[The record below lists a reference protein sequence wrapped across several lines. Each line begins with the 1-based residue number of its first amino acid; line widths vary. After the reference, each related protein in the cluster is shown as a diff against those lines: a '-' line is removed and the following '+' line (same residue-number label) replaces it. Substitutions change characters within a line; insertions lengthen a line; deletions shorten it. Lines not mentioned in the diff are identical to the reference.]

1 MSSFDEEWRALR
13 GKASAEAGMRLN
25 SGGGKGADGLT
36 VRRDDLGAIG
46 SAAHALHTALNKD
59 GDGADEP
66 TAQAATALTGKNFV
80 SGAALTK
87 ANDRW
92 STQLKTLLD
101 ACARIS
107 NHLDYTK
114 AAHAKDEADIQGN
127 LAAVSKIREYWK

>member
-1 MSSFDEEWRALR
+1 MSFEREWQDLR
-13 GKASAEAGMRLN
+13 GQASADVRMRLN
-25 SGGGKGADGLT
+25 GEHGGGAADLT

-46 SAAHALHTALNKD
+46 NEAYALRTTLSKA
-59 GDGADEP
+59 GDDADQV
-66 TAQAATALTGKNFV
+66 TSGAATALTQGNFV

-107 NHLDYTK
+107 NHLDYSK
-114 AAHAKDEADIQGN
+114 AAHDKDELDIQGS
-127 LAAVSKIREYWK
+127 LASVSKISEYWK

>member
-1 MSSFDEEWRALR
+1 MSSFDEEWQVLR
-13 GKASAEAGMRLN
+13 GQASAEAGMRLN
-25 SGGGKGADGLT
+25 SEGGGGAADLT
-36 VRRDDLGAIG
+36 VQRDDLGAIG
-46 SAAHALHTALNKD
+46 NAAHALHTAMSKD
-59 GDGADEP
+59 GDNADQA
-66 TAQAATALTGKNFV
+66 TSQAATALTNGNFA

-114 AAHAKDEADIQGN
+114 AAHDKDEADIQGHF
-127 LAAVSKIREYWK
+127 ASVSKISEYWK